1 MRRAL
6 ALSAA
11 LALSVA
17 LGACSGPS
25 PGPAPTPSAAA
36 VAPPPAATTTV
47 PTTGTSTLPADV
59 VAQID
64 RAAAAS
70 LTDGVTGTIV
80 SVSDPVR
87 GTLLKAYGTSDT
99 AGTPMTPDLRF
110 RIASV
115 SKTVTAQALLELAG
129 QGRVDLD
136 APLAQFVP
144 DVPNAATIRVRDLLA
159 MRGGVFDYTGD
170 PGFLARYTADPTLP
184 GWTPQDVL
192 AILRANA
199 AQAKPPNTATAY
211 SNSEYVL
218 LGLVLERVTG
228 QSAQEYQTGLI
239 GRLGLGE
246 TSYPVTND
254 LPAPFTRGY
263 ITAGDATPPPYRDGT
278 ISNPAVPF
286 TAGALVS
293 TVPDMTR
300 YAPMLATG
308 QGLTPPIAAQ
318 RQTWGPLTKTGPRVQ
333 YGLGILQLGDWVGHD
348 GSIFGYSDMVFY
360 LPQQRATVVVMANA
374 GDGDAVTAQALWGE
388 VVKQLYPDSLPRWP

>member
-1 MRRAL
+1 VRRAL
-6 ALSAA
+6 ALSTA

-17 LGACSGPS
+17 LGACSGPASAPPPS
-25 PGPAPTPSAAA
+25 PSPSSAAA
-36 VAPPPAATTTV
+36 GSAAPV
-47 PTTGTSTLPADV
+47 PTTGTSTLPAGV

-99 AGTPMTPDLRF
+99 AGTPMTPDLHY

-115 SKTVTAQALLELAG
+115 SKTFTADAVLELAG
-129 QGRVDLD
+129 QGRIDLD

-159 MRGGVFDYTGD
+159 MRGGVYDWTGD

-228 QSAQEYQTGLI
+228 QSAQQYLTGLI

-246 TSYPVTND
+246 TSYPATND
-254 LPAPFTRGY
+254 LPTPFSRGY

-278 ISNPAVPF
+278 VSNPEVPF
-286 TAGALVS
+286 TAGAMIS
-293 TVPDMTR
+293 TVADMTR
-300 YAPMLATG
+300 CAPMLAGEG
-308 QGLTPPIAAQ
+308 QAPPVVAQ
-318 RQTWGPLTKTGPRVQ
+318 RQAWGALTKTGPRVQ

-374 GDGDAVTAQALWGE
+374 GDGNAVTAQALWGE
-388 VVKQLYPDSLPRWP
+388 VVKQLYPDSLPTWP